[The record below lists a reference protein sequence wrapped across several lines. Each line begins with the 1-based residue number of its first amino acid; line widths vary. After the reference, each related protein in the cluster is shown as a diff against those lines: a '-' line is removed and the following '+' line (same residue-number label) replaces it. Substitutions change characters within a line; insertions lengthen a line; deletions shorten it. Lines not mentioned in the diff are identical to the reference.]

1 LTVKHRT
8 DLKVFVVTRI
18 AITPLERN
26 GYTALDNLLRTKSC
40 NGNALG
46 IRHTLKEIWPCC
58 QRTVK

>member
-1 LTVKHRT
+1 M
-8 DLKVFVVTRI
+8 RI

-26 GYTALDNLLRTKSC
+26 GYTALDNLLRTKTY

-46 IRHTLKEIWPCC
+46 IRHTLKEVWPGC